1 LFKTFLLGIDSVEF
15 LVITV
20 AAIVGWVFNGQFN
33 KINLSTDRLFDQ
45 FIESGFLSK
54 GSWRSLIFLVV
65 SWLLVLLIMW
75 VTKQL
80 IFQNSPPLSFLLE
93 ALMLALMFNIFD
105 VRAVSSI
112 VEATGSARQQDLSDG
127 VTTLLSV
134 TASRISSLMLWY
146 WITPGLSGAI
156 FFFIILSMFKA
167 LVRSNLLVDFASNQL
182 VVRGYS
188 VLVWLPHKILIL
200 TYAFVGDFETALR
213 CWRAQGR
220 QSGLGLWSDLL
231 ATSGGALNVQ
241 LGGVASVGTGKIYKP
256 VFGLPGN
263 VIAKETIP
271 RAIAFFIRSLLL
283 WVVVFFLSDV
293 FFSR

>member
-1 LFKTFLLGIDSVEF
+1 MEF
-15 LVITV
+15 LVIIV
-20 AAIVGWVFNGQFN
+20 AAIVGWVFAGQFN
-33 KINLSTDRLFDQ
+33 KINLATDKLFDQ

-54 GSWRSLIFLVV
+54 SSWRSLIFVV
-65 SWLLVLLIMW
+65 TSWLIILLIMW

-80 IFQNSPPLSFLLE
+80 IFQNSPPLLFLLE
-93 ALMLALMFNIFD
+93 VLVLALMFNMFD
-105 VRAVSSI
+105 VQEVSSN
-112 VEATGSARQQDLSDG
+112 VEATVGAGRKGLSYG

-167 LVRSNLLVDFASNQL
+167 LIRSNLLVNFVSNQL

-220 QSGLGLWSDLL
+220 QSGLSLWSDLL

-241 LGGVASVGTGKIYKP
+241 LGGVASVGAGKIYNP

-271 RAIAFFIRSLLL
+271 RAMAFFIRSLLL
-283 WVVVFFLSDV
+283 WLAVFFLLDV
-293 FFSR
+293 FLSR

>member
-1 LFKTFLLGIDSVEF
+1 MEF

-20 AAIVGWVFNGQFN
+20 AAIVGWVFAGQFN
-33 KINLSTDRLFDQ
+33 KVNLSIDKLVDQ
-45 FIESGFLSK
+45 FIQSGFLSK
-54 GSWRSLIFLVV
+54 SSWRSLIFVV
-65 SWLLVLLIMW
+65 TSWLIILLIMW

-80 IFQNSPPLSFLLE
+80 IFQNSPPLLFLLE
-93 ALMLALMFNIFD
+93 VLVLALMFNIFD
-105 VRAVSSI
+105 VQEVSSN
-112 VEATGSARQQDLSDG
+112 VEATVGAGRKDLSYG

-167 LVRSNLLVDFASNQL
+167 LIRSNLLVDFVSNQL
-182 VVRGYS
+182 IVRGYS

-220 QSGLGLWSDLL
+220 QSGLSLWSDLL

-271 RAIAFFIRSLLL
+271 RAMAFFIRSLLL
-283 WVVVFFLSDV
+283 WVAVFFLLDV
-293 FFSR
+293 FLSR

>member
-1 LFKTFLLGIDSVEF
+1 MEF

-20 AAIVGWVFNGQFN
+20 AAIVGWVFAGQFN
-33 KINLSTDRLFDQ
+33 KVNLSIDKLVDQ
-45 FIESGFLSK
+45 FIQSGFLSK
-54 GSWRSLIFLVV
+54 SSWRSLMFVV
-65 SWLLVLLIMW
+65 TSWLIILLIMW

-80 IFQNSPPLSFLLE
+80 IFQNSPPLLFLLE
-93 ALMLALMFNIFD
+93 VLVLALMFNIFD
-105 VRAVSSI
+105 VQEVSSN
-112 VEATGSARQQDLSDG
+112 VEATVGAGRKDLSYG

-167 LVRSNLLVDFASNQL
+167 LIRSNLLVDFVSNQL

-220 QSGLGLWSDLL
+220 QSGLSLWSDLL

-263 VIAKETIP
+263 VIVKETIP
-271 RAIAFFIRSLLL
+271 RAMAFFIRSLLL
-283 WVVVFFLSDV
+283 WVAVFFLLDV
-293 FFSR
+293 FLSR

>member
-1 LFKTFLLGIDSVEF
+1 MDSVEF
-15 LVITV
+15 LVIIV
-20 AAIVGWVFNGQFN
+20 AAIVGWVFAGQFN
-33 KINLSTDRLFDQ
+33 KINLATDKLFDQ

-54 GSWRSLIFLVV
+54 SSWRSLIFVV
-65 SWLLVLLIMW
+65 TSWLIILLIMW

-80 IFQNSPPLSFLLE
+80 IFQNSPPLLFLLE
-93 ALMLALMFNIFD
+93 VLVLALMFNIFD
-105 VRAVSSI
+105 VQEVSSN
-112 VEATGSARQQDLSDG
+112 VEATVGAGRKDLSYG

-167 LVRSNLLVDFASNQL
+167 LIRSNLLVNIVSNQL

-213 CWRAQGR
+213 CWRTQGR
-220 QSGLGLWSDLL
+220 QSGLSLWSDLL

-241 LGGVASVGTGKIYKP
+241 LGGVASVGAGKIYNP
-256 VFGLPGN
+256 VFGFPGH

-271 RAIAFFIRSLLL
+271 RAMAFFIRSLLL
-283 WVVVFFLSDV
+283 WLAVFFLLDV
-293 FFSR
+293 FLSR

>member
-1 LFKTFLLGIDSVEF
+1 MEF
-15 LVITV
+15 LVIIV
-20 AAIVGWVFNGQFN
+20 AAIVGWVFAGQFN
-33 KINLSTDRLFDQ
+33 KINLATDKLFDQ

-54 GSWRSLIFLVV
+54 SSWRSLIFVV
-65 SWLLVLLIMW
+65 TSWLIILLIMW

-80 IFQNSPPLSFLLE
+80 IFQNSPPLLFLLE
-93 ALMLALMFNIFD
+93 VLVLALMFNMFD
-105 VRAVSSI
+105 VQEVSSN
-112 VEATGSARQQDLSDG
+112 VEATVGAGRKDLSYG

-167 LVRSNLLVDFASNQL
+167 LIRSNLLVNIVSNQL

-213 CWRAQGR
+213 CWRTQGR
-220 QSGLGLWSDLL
+220 QSGLSLWSDLL

-241 LGGVASVGTGKIYKP
+241 LGGVASVGAGKIYNP
-256 VFGLPGN
+256 VFGFPGN

-271 RAIAFFIRSLLL
+271 RAMAFFIRSLLL
-283 WVVVFFLSDV
+283 WLAVFFLLDV
-293 FFSR
+293 FLSR

>member
-1 LFKTFLLGIDSVEF
+1 MEF

-20 AAIVGWVFNGQFN
+20 AAIVGWVFAGQFN
-33 KINLSTDRLFDQ
+33 KINLATDKLFDQ

-54 GSWRSLIFLVV
+54 SSWRSLIFVV
-65 SWLLVLLIMW
+65 TSWLIILLIMW

-80 IFQNSPPLSFLLE
+80 IFQNSPPLLFLLE
-93 ALMLALMFNIFD
+93 VLVLALMFNMFD
-105 VRAVSSI
+105 VQEVSSN
-112 VEATGSARQQDLSDG
+112 VEATVGAGRKDLSYG

-167 LVRSNLLVDFASNQL
+167 LLRSNLLVNIVSNQL

-188 VLVWLPHKILIL
+188 VLVWMPHKILIL

-213 CWRAQGR
+213 CWRTQGR
-220 QSGLGLWSDLL
+220 QSGLSLWSDLL

-271 RAIAFFIRSLLL
+271 RAMAFFIRSLLL
-283 WVVVFFLSDV
+283 WLAVFFLLDV
-293 FFSR
+293 FLSR

>member
-1 LFKTFLLGIDSVEF
+1 
-15 LVITV
+15 
-20 AAIVGWVFNGQFN
+20 
-33 KINLSTDRLFDQ
+33 
-45 FIESGFLSK
+45 
-54 GSWRSLIFLVV
+54 
-65 SWLLVLLIMW
+65 MW

-80 IFQNSPPLSFLLE
+80 IFQNSPPLLFLLE
-93 ALMLALMFNIFD
+93 VLVLALMFNIFD
-105 VRAVSSI
+105 VQEVSSN
-112 VEATGSARQQDLSDG
+112 VEATVGAGRKDLSYG

-167 LVRSNLLVDFASNQL
+167 LIRSNLLVDFVSNQL

-220 QSGLGLWSDLL
+220 QSGLSLWSDLL

-271 RAIAFFIRSLLL
+271 RAMAFFIRSLLL
-283 WVVVFFLSDV
+283 WLAVFFLLDV
-293 FFSR
+293 FLSR

>member
-1 LFKTFLLGIDSVEF
+1 MEF

-20 AAIVGWVFNGQFN
+20 AAIVGWVFAGQFN
-33 KINLSTDRLFDQ
+33 KVNLSIDKLVDQ
-45 FIESGFLSK
+45 FIQSGFLSK
-54 GSWRSLIFLVV
+54 SSWRSLMFVV
-65 SWLLVLLIMW
+65 TSWLIILLIMW

-80 IFQNSPPLSFLLE
+80 IFQNSPPLLFLLE
-93 ALMLALMFNIFD
+93 VLVLALMFNMFD
-105 VRAVSSI
+105 VQEVSSN
-112 VEATGSARQQDLSDG
+112 VEATVGAGRKDLSYG

-167 LVRSNLLVDFASNQL
+167 LIRSNLLVDFVSNQL

-220 QSGLGLWSDLL
+220 QSGLSLWSDLL

-241 LGGVASVGTGKIYKP
+241 LGGVALVDTGKVYKP

-283 WVVVFFLSDV
+283 WVVVFLILDV

>member
-1 LFKTFLLGIDSVEF
+1 MEF

-20 AAIVGWVFNGQFN
+20 AAIVGWVFAGQFN
-33 KINLSTDRLFDQ
+33 KINLSTDKLFDQ

-54 GSWRSLIFLVV
+54 SSWRSLIFVV
-65 SWLLVLLIMW
+65 TSWLIILLIMW

-80 IFQNSPPLSFLLE
+80 IFQNSPPLLFLLE
-93 ALMLALMFNIFD
+93 VLVLALMFNMFD
-105 VRAVSSI
+105 VQEVSSN
-112 VEATGSARQQDLSDG
+112 VEATVGAGRKDLSYG

-167 LVRSNLLVDFASNQL
+167 LIRSNRLVDFASNQL

-188 VLVWLPHKILIL
+188 ALVWLPHKILIL

-213 CWRAQGR
+213 CWRGQGR
-220 QSGLGLWSDLL
+220 QSGLGLWSAVL
-231 ATSGGALNVQ
+231 AASGGALNVQ

-271 RAIAFFIRSLLL
+271 RAMAFFIRNLLL
-283 WVVVFFLSDV
+283 WVAVFFLLDV
-293 FFSR
+293 FLSR